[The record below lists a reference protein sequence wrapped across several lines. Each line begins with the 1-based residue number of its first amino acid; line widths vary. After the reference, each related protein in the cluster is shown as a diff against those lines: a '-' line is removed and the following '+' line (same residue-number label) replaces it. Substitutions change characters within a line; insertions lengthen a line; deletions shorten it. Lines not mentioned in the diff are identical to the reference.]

1 MKLPFV
7 DVRAASPSGLR
18 AGTVWLA
25 AALLAPAVLAT
36 GCASVEQHIVPAPAV
51 LKDPRLDFAAQV
63 PEALRSSVVPV
74 FFATT
79 RAKSDAAEH
88 YADRDGG
95 GVTFGVARVQLGEAG
110 TSWAALQ
117 ASHRASRVDVPRPG
131 AVIAVEDLGR
141 ATRGSDDAETE
152 RRFVAAIDAQLALS
166 PSKQL
171 IVYVHGY
178 RVSFDEVAVQ
188 MGSFSHYLG

>member
-95 GVTFGVARVQLGEAG
+95 GVTFGVARVQLGEPG
-110 TSWAALQ
+110 TSWDALM
-117 ASHRASRVDVPRPG
+117 ASHRASSVDVPRPG
-131 AVIAVEDLGR
+131 SVVAVEELGR
-141 ATRGSDDAETE
+141 ASGAADAAAEQ
-152 RRFVAAIDAQLALS
+152 RFVAAIDAQLALS